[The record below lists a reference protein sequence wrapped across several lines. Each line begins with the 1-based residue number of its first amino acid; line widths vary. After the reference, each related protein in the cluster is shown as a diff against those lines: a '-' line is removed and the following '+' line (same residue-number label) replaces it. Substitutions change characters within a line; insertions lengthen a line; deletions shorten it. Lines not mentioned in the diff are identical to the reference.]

1 MYRMLGFLIIFSLL
15 PVTTSA
21 NKKTTASIIARE
33 PVTMM
38 DLGILKLNS
47 VLSNANYAGLGG
59 AKIGAN
65 YNARKGKIEIK
76 VSHPVKKASRQS
88 CAKTIKDT
96 KKIFLHSQPGT
107 KKKVSNIHHYF
118 QHEGTAFRQR
128 INWNDLANHVTI
140 TGIVITKSNYQESIY
155 CQSNLMGNKITY

>member
-1 MYRMLGFLIIFSLL
+1 MYRLPGLLLIIFMI
-15 PVTTSA
+15 PVTA
-21 NKKTTASIIARE
+21 YAAKKTTASIIAKE

-59 AKIGAN
+59 AKIGAS

-76 VSHPVKKASRQS
+76 VSHPVKKASRQL
-88 CAKTIKDT
+88 CNKTIHDT
-96 KKIFLHSQPGT
+96 KKIFLHSQPGS

-118 QHEGTAFRQR
+118 QHEGSAYRQR
-128 INWNDLANHVTI
+128 INWDDLANDVVI
-140 TGIVITKSNYQESIY
+140 TGIVITKRNYQESTY
-155 CQSNLMGNKITY
+155 CQSNLMGKKITY